1 VHAPDREGA
10 RQGGEPQQRR
20 TATARHEVL
29 FGGAVGSRA
38 GALSVQPLTGF
49 IVCLAA
55 AAITTSKPRSRTPS
69 ARPIVEHA
77 PRPIVEHARSVPASF
92 VTPLLSARAGSR
104 EPSRGGPR
112 AGCVPLYV
120 KHLPHG
126 RP

>member
-77 PRPIVEHARSVPASF
+77 RSVPASF